1 MLFRKW
7 RAGWDRVSG
16 GRLIRVW
23 PHSSK
28 ALELVTPCRR
38 GFSSSLFGWCFW
50 KICVSGRSERS
61 LASGE
66 NVKWWIN
73 DRKSVIWECF
83 WNLPPPHPL
92 LHVPW
97 GGSVQSPLWV
107 CETSG
112 KAVRMDQMEAS
123 PRQAWDPLF
132 SSYSRAGH
140 STNCYTCRPHL
151 CCFYFLNRIF
161 NIASCQSSALN

>member
-1 MLFRKW
+1 MKSRLGPCIRRQTDKSVTTLFKSTV
-7 RAGWDRVSG
+7 AGHPMQKGIQFIAIWMMF
-16 GRLIRVW
+16 
-23 PHSSK
+23 
-28 ALELVTPCRR
+28 LEDL
-38 GFSSSLFGWCFW
+38 S
-50 KICVSGRSERS
+50 VSGRSERS

-92 LHVPW
+92 LHVQW
-97 GGSVQSPLWV
+97 GGSVQSLLWV